1 MKENLIQVICGPG
14 KGKTASALG
23 RGVTALL
30 KGKTVIMVQF
40 LKGSMETEGMEI
52 VKRLEPEF
60 KLFRFEKSP
69 IFFDQL
75 SEEEKDEARINI
87 RNGLNF
93 AKKVLVTGECD
104 ILILDEILG
113 ILDEG
118 IISLEELKA
127 LICQARQS
135 EAELIMTGTVYP
147 QELDEYQTR
156 SPRFRHVMN
165 TVRVKYLQL
174 TSATDN
180 ANIKNIKQS
189 RGCADQK

>member
-1 MKENLIQVICGPG
+1 MMKENLIQVICGPG

-127 LICQARQS
+127 LIFQARQS

-147 QELDEYQTR
+147 QELDEYADEITKVQTR
-156 SPRFRHVMN
+156 YEHCE
-165 TVRVKYLQL
+165 
-174 TSATDN
+174 
-180 ANIKNIKQS
+180 
-189 RGCADQK
+189 G

>member
-1 MKENLIQVICGPG
+1 MAKSKVRVICGTGTG
-14 KGKTASALG
+14 KSAAALG
-23 RGVTALL
+23 YAMMGIFQ
-30 KGKTVIMVQF
+30 GKRVIMVQF

-93 AKKVLVTGECD
+93 AKKVLVTGECN

-118 IISLEELKA
+118 IISLEELKT

-147 QELDEYQTR
+147 QELDEYVDEITKIQTR
-156 SPRFRHVMN
+156 YEHFE
-165 TVRVKYLQL
+165 
-174 TSATDN
+174 
-180 ANIKNIKQS
+180 
-189 RGCADQK
+189 

>member
-1 MKENLIQVICGPG
+1 MMKENLIQVICGPG

-93 AKKVLVTGECD
+93 AKKVLVTVKDGPF
-104 ILILDEILG
+104 L
-113 ILDEG
+113 
-118 IISLEELKA
+118 
-127 LICQARQS
+127 S
-135 EAELIMTGTVYP
+135 ESSNHSSRLRRWLCPV
-147 QELDEYQTR
+147 
-156 SPRFRHVMN
+156 SFRK
-165 TVRVKYLQL
+165 R
-174 TSATDN
+174 
-180 ANIKNIKQS
+180 
-189 RGCADQK
+189 RCADPRQESSYFRPYLHGSVYGRCNRYPGCTGR

>member
-1 MKENLIQVICGPG
+1 M
-14 KGKTASALG
+14 
-23 RGVTALL
+23 
-30 KGKTVIMVQF
+30 
-40 LKGSMETEGMEI
+40 KGSEKTGNLE
-52 VKRLEPEF
+52 VLKRMEPEL
-60 KLFRFEKSP
+60 KVFRFEKSDRY
-69 IFFDQL
+69 FAEL
-75 SEEEKDEARINI
+75 SDAEKKDEEINI

-147 QELDEYQTR
+147 QELDEYADEITKVQTR
-156 SPRFRHVMN
+156 YEHCE
-165 TVRVKYLQL
+165 
-174 TSATDN
+174 
-180 ANIKNIKQS
+180 
-189 RGCADQK
+189 G

>member
-52 VKRLEPEF
+52 VK
-60 KLFRFEKSP
+60 SP

-93 AKKVLVTGECD
+93 AKKVLVTGECN

-118 IISLEELKA
+118 IISLEELKT

-147 QELDEYQTR
+147 QELDEYVDEITKIQTR
-156 SPRFRHVMN
+156 YEHFE
-165 TVRVKYLQL
+165 
-174 TSATDN
+174 
-180 ANIKNIKQS
+180 
-189 RGCADQK
+189 

>member
-87 RNGLNF
+87 RNGLNY
-93 AKKVLVTGECD
+93 AKKVLTTEECDLLVLDEALGLVDQNIVTEEEMAGILSCRDQVQVIVTGKV
-104 ILILDEILG
+104 LP
-113 ILDEG
+113 EG
-118 IISLEELKA
+118 IRRI
-127 LICQARQS
+127 
-135 EAELIMTGTVYP
+135 
-147 QELDEYQTR
+147 
-156 SPRFRHVMN
+156 
-165 TVRVKYLQL
+165 
-174 TSATDN
+174 
-180 ANIKNIKQS
+180 
-189 RGCADQK
+189 ADKVEKVDCCK

>member
-1 MKENLIQVICGPG
+1 M
-14 KGKTASALG
+14 
-23 RGVTALL
+23 
-30 KGKTVIMVQF
+30 
-40 LKGSMETEGMEI
+40 
-52 VKRLEPEF
+52 
-60 KLFRFEKSP
+60 
-69 IFFDQL
+69 
-75 SEEEKDEARINI
+75 
-87 RNGLNF
+87 NF

-147 QELDEYQTR
+147 QELDEYADEITKVQTR
-156 SPRFRHVMN
+156 YEHS
-165 TVRVKYLQL
+165 VRVEKYLQL

>member
-1 MKENLIQVICGPG
+1 MMKENLIQVICGPG

-87 RNGLNF
+87 RNGLNY
-93 AKKVLVTGECD
+93 AKKVLTTEECDLLVLDEALGLVDQNIVTEEEMAGILSCRDQVQVIVTGKV
-104 ILILDEILG
+104 LP
-113 ILDEG
+113 EG
-118 IISLEELKA
+118 IRRIADKVEEVDCCK
-127 LICQARQS
+127 
-135 EAELIMTGTVYP
+135 
-147 QELDEYQTR
+147 
-156 SPRFRHVMN
+156 
-165 TVRVKYLQL
+165 
-174 TSATDN
+174 
-180 ANIKNIKQS
+180 
-189 RGCADQK
+189 

>member
-1 MKENLIQVICGPG
+1 MMKENLIQVICGPG

-87 RNGLNF
+87 RNGLNY
-93 AKKVLVTGECD
+93 AKKVLTTEECDLLVLDEALGLVDQNIVTEEEMAGILSCRDQVQVIVTGKV
-104 ILILDEILG
+104 LP
-113 ILDEG
+113 EG
-118 IISLEELKA
+118 L
-127 LICQARQS
+127 
-135 EAELIMTGTVYP
+135 
-147 QELDEYQTR
+147 
-156 SPRFRHVMN
+156 
-165 TVRVKYLQL
+165 
-174 TSATDN
+174 
-180 ANIKNIKQS
+180 S
-189 RGCADQK
+189 RIADKVEKVDCCK

>member
-69 IFFDQL
+69 IFLTSFQKKKGRSKDQYPQWP
-75 SEEEKDEARINI
+75 EFR
-87 RNGLNF
+87 
-93 AKKVLVTGECD
+93 KKVLVTGECD

-147 QELDEYQTR
+147 QELDEYADEITKVQTR
-156 SPRFRHVMN
+156 YEH
-165 TVRVKYLQL
+165 
-174 TSATDN
+174 
-180 ANIKNIKQS
+180 
-189 RGCADQK
+189 CE

>member
-135 EAELIMTGTVYP
+135 EAEL
-147 QELDEYQTR
+147 
-156 SPRFRHVMN
+156 RFRHVMN

>member
-1 MKENLIQVICGPG
+1 MMKENLIQVICGPG

-104 ILILDEILG
+104 ILILDEPTNHLDMESITALNNGLIKFPGVILFTSHDHQFVQTTANRIME
-113 ILDEG
+113 ILPN
-118 IISLEELKA
+118 
-127 LICQARQS
+127 
-135 EAELIMTGTVYP
+135 GTMIDKITTY
-147 QELDEYQTR
+147 DEYLA
-156 SPRFRHVMN
+156 SDEMAKKRHVFEIN
-165 TVRVKYLQL
+165 EEDA
-174 TSATDN
+174 SDN
-180 ANIKNIKQS
+180 
-189 RGCADQK
+189 

>member
-87 RNGLNF
+87 RNGLNY
-93 AKKVLVTGECD
+93 AKKVLTTEECDLLVLDEALGLVDQNIVTEEEMAGILSCRDQVQVIVTGKV
-104 ILILDEILG
+104 LP
-113 ILDEG
+113 EG
-118 IISLEELKA
+118 L
-127 LICQARQS
+127 
-135 EAELIMTGTVYP
+135 
-147 QELDEYQTR
+147 
-156 SPRFRHVMN
+156 
-165 TVRVKYLQL
+165 
-174 TSATDN
+174 
-180 ANIKNIKQS
+180 S
-189 RGCADQK
+189 RIADKVEKVDCCK

>member
-93 AKKVLVTGECD
+93 AKKVLVTGECN
-104 ILILDEILG
+104 ILILG

-118 IISLEELKA
+118 IISLEELKT

-147 QELDEYQTR
+147 QELDEYVDEITKIQTR
-156 SPRFRHVMN
+156 YEHFE
-165 TVRVKYLQL
+165 
-174 TSATDN
+174 
-180 ANIKNIKQS
+180 
-189 RGCADQK
+189 

>member
-1 MKENLIQVICGPG
+1 MMKENLIQVICGPG

-104 ILILDEILG
+104 ILILELLYRGVDILILDEILG

-147 QELDEYQTR
+147 QELDEYADEITKVQTR
-156 SPRFRHVMN
+156 YEHCE
-165 TVRVKYLQL
+165 
-174 TSATDN
+174 
-180 ANIKNIKQS
+180 
-189 RGCADQK
+189 G